1 MHNRSKLERLKTYA
15 SDAELDSRSAHA
27 EACRLAE
34 VAGEAQKYA
43 RASLDDA
50 RNAFEQ
56 CCTLSDRS
64 EDAAEAVAAYEE
76 AISKKEDTI

>member
-1 MHNRSKLERLKTYA
+1 MTTAADRDATLTALKKLA
-15 SDAELDSRSAHA
+15 ADADLAERSAHS

-43 RASLDDA
+43 QASMDDA
-50 RNAFEQ
+50 RNAFER

-64 EDAAEAVAAYEE
+64 EDAAEAAAAYEE
-76 AISKKEDTI
+76 ATS